1 MTVTHGM
8 DTAAGRVAG
17 EQLDTGA
24 QEIRELAGRLDALL
38 HSFDWTGSDAE
49 RVRETWQVQ
58 ERPDL
63 DAAAG
68 HLSGLAAL
76 LRAEAEAQ
84 DGASDS
90 GAGGGTAVAAAPA
103 AGAGGWLSRIGSWIG
118 DRVGAFATGL
128 ARSMEHKAD
137 FWGKVGDVLTGRED
151 WSVSEIAASA
161 LAGVGAEAG
170 AWAGL
175 VTGEDGRWFG
185 EGAGVAGTPSAVPT
199 DAAQASQY
207 RPALTPPTDLAS
219 LMQGVADG
227 YQVGSEP
234 GSTGDVRIT
243 RVDNGTGTPG
253 YVVAIPG
260 TENWSPSAGAQPR
273 DLSANLNLV
282 AGNPT
287 AAAES
292 VQRAMEAAGIPPG
305 APVMLVGHSQGG
317 IIAGALASDPAFME
331 RFGVSHVMT
340 YGAPIDHMALDPRV
354 QVMQMQHG
362 ADLVPRL
369 DLGGLGAGGFPQAQ
383 PTVTLE
389 SPGSFWELG
398 TNHSYAEYQSSVREA
413 MGAGG
418 AEGRSLAEYQASLG
432 SFLVG
437 PGGSASAVDVPV
449 SRRVDQP

>member
-8 DTAAGRVAG
+8 DTAAGRMAG

-68 HLSGLAAL
+68 HLTGLAAL

-84 DGASDS
+84 DGASDT
-90 GAGGGTAVAAAPA
+90 GAGGGTAGAA

-118 DRVGAFATGL
+118 DRVGAFAAGL
-128 ARSMEHKAD
+128 ARSMGHRAD

-151 WSVSEIAASA
+151 WSVAEIAASA
-161 LAGVGAEAG
+161 IAGAGAEAG

-175 VTGEDGRWFG
+175 VTGEDRQWFG
-185 EGAGVAGTPSAVPT
+185 EAPGVAGTPTAVPT
-199 DAAQASQY
+199 DPAQAGQY
-207 RPALTPPTDLAS
+207 RPALTPPTDLPS
-219 LMQGVADG
+219 LMQGVSDG
-227 YQVGSEP
+227 YQVGEAP

-243 RVDNGTGTPG
+243 RVDHGTGTPS

-260 TENWSPSAGAQPR
+260 TEDWWPSAGAHPR
-273 DLSANLNLV
+273 DLSANVNLV

-317 IIAGALASDPAFME
+317 IIAGALASDPAFMQ

-354 QVMQMQHG
+354 QVLQVQHG
-362 ADLVPRL
+362 ADVVPRL
-369 DLGGLGAGGFPQAQ
+369 DLGGLGAGGFPDRQ

-389 SPGSFWELG
+389 SPGGFWQLG
-398 TNHSYAEYQSSVREA
+398 TNHSYAEYQASVREA
-413 MGAGG
+413 MAGG
-418 AEGRSLAEYQASLG
+418 GPQARSLAEYQASLG
-432 SFLVG
+432 AFLVG
-437 PGGSASAVDVPV
+437 QGGNATAVDVPV
-449 SRRVDQP
+449 GRRTDQP